1 VLALDIVVVLNT
13 EDGTG
18 IVEVLETLEG
28 GVEIG
33 CDLGVDV

>member
-1 VLALDIVVVLNT
+1 MSLGGVVVLNT

-18 IVEVLETLEG
+18 TVEALETLEG
-28 GVEIG
+28 GIEAG